1 MGGVC
6 NINKNLT
13 ENYYLE
19 FLSDTNAFTINIEN
33 K

>member
-19 FLSDTNAFTINIEN
+19 FLSDTNAFTNL
-33 K
+33 